1 MNPLSR
7 SIIIALILNAPV
19 SFCIL
24 LNLAEQRAL
33 RRQHSLAFEIRQRM
47 YVLSTE
53 EYPDTPTE
61 ELISSQCHKL
71 SEEEVHTSAVI
82 IAAYKNN
89 CISENAATIAR
100 ENAQVHKSSSCT
112 ALAEFW
118 KATQAICELEI
129 KRSFI
134 FEP

>member
-19 SFCIL
+19 SSCIL

-33 RRQHSLAFEIRQRM
+33 RRQHMLASEIRTRM
-47 YVLSTE
+47 YALSTE
-53 EYPDTPTE
+53 EDPDIPTE
-61 ELISSQCHKL
+61 ELISAQCHKL
-71 SEEEVHTSAVI
+71 SEEEVHTSAVV

-89 CISENAATIAR
+89 CISEKAAEIAR
-100 ENAQVHKSSSCT
+100 NNAQAHDASSCV
-112 ALAEFW
+112 ALADFW
-118 KATQAICELEI
+118 QTTQEICELEI
-129 KRSFI
+129 KRSYI